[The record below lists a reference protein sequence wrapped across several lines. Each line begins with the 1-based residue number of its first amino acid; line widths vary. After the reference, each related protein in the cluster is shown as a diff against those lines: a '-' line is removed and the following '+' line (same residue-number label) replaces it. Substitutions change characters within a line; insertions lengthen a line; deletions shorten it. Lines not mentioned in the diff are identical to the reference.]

1 MIGDSAR
8 SGTAERRRLEAAKV
22 ALVYAG
28 FGALWI
34 MFSDT
39 LLYQLVGQDPSTLAR
54 MQTFKGWF
62 FIGITAV
69 LLYLLIRRAM
79 AAESRIAERLLESE
93 SRFQAIF
100 DGVNDPIFLHDPQT
114 GRILDVNAR
123 ACELYGYSREELC
136 DRQVADLSSN
146 VPPYTQADAL
156 QWFDQVRRG
165 ENPVFEWHGRHST
178 GHLFWLE
185 VNMCRADV
193 CGKPLVLAT
202 VRSIEQRKRVEA
214 ELRRSEENLN
224 RAQAVAQVGSWFLD
238 IPADRLEW
246 SEQSYRI
253 FGMPLGRPLT
263 LHDFTGCIHPD
274 DLEELTTAWQAALEG
289 TPYDIEHRI
298 VAGNEVRWVRERAE
312 VRFDAEGRPFEALGT
327 VQDITERRLLE
338 DEQRQLLKHLD
349 TVANASPVLFW
360 SSGVDKGCD
369 WVNHRWLEFTGR
381 TIEEELG
388 DGWARGVHPDDLEL
402 CTKVYLQSFAL
413 RQPFSMEYRLRR
425 ADGEYRW
432 LLGRGM
438 PRYDADGEFV
448 GFIGSC
454 LDISSERQALEALWE
469 SEERLRLA
477 LQAAGQGL
485 FDADVASGR
494 MTVSPEYARMLG
506 YDPAT
511 FSEDRESWVGRIHPE
526 DRDRVVATLDRYLKG
541 ELNAY
546 RIEFRLRM
554 ASGAWK
560 WVLSV
565 GAVVEHAADGTP
577 VRMIGTHTD
586 ISARKQ
592 AEEELQ
598 GLNAQL
604 EQRVA
609 ERTAQLEAANR
620 ELESFS
626 YSVSHDLKAPLR
638 GIDGYSQILIEDF
651 DDRLDEEGRQL
662 VRNIRHGV
670 AQMHQLIEDML
681 AYSRMERRTLE
692 ARRVDLQALVAA
704 VVAGSNADE
713 GARTI
718 VIDQQVP
725 QLECRCDRDGLT
737 LVLRNLL
744 ENALKFTR
752 ECSEARIE
760 IGARQEAGQVL
771 LWVRDNGIG
780 FDMQYHDTIFD
791 MFQRL
796 HRAEEYP
803 GTGVGLALVKK
814 AMNRMGGRAWAE
826 SAPGEGSTFYLE
838 LPQ

>member
-39 LLYQLVGQDPSTLAR
+39 LLYQLVGQDTSTLAR

-202 VRSIEQRKRVEA
+202 VRNIEQRKRVEA

-298 VAGNEVRWVRERAE
+298 VAGNEVKWVRERAE

-327 VQDITERRLLE
+327 VQDITERRFLE

-360 SSGVDKGCD
+360 SSGVDKGWD

-565 GAVVEHAADGTP
+565 GAVVEHAADGNP

-638 GIDGYSQILIEDF
+638 GIDGYSQILVEDF

-704 VVAGSNADE
+704 VVAGRNADE

-725 QLECRCDRDGLT
+725 ELECHCDRDGLT

-760 IGARQEAGQVL
+760 IGARREAGQVL

-796 HRAEEYP
+796 HRAEDYP

-814 AMNRMGGRAWAE
+814 AMNRMGGRTWAE
-826 SAPGEGSTFYLE
+826 SAPGEGATFYLE

>member
-8 SGTAERRRLEAAKV
+8 SGTAERRRLEAAKI

-39 LLYQLVGQDPSTLAR
+39 LLYQLVGQDASTLAR

-165 ENPVFEWHGRHST
+165 ENPVFEWHGRHSA

-185 VNMCRADV
+185 VNMCRADI
-193 CGKPLVLAT
+193 GDRPLVLAT
-202 VRSIEQRKRVEA
+202 VRNIEERKRVEA

-253 FGMPLGRPLT
+253 FGVPPGRTLT
-263 LHDFTGCIHPD
+263 AQDFTGCVHPD
-274 DLEELTTAWQAALEG
+274 DLESLATAWQSALEG
-289 TPYDIEHRI
+289 KSYDFEHRI
-298 VAGNEVRWVRERAE
+298 LAGNEVKWVRERAE
-312 VRFDAEGRPFEALGT
+312 VRFDAEGRPVEALGT

-338 DEQRQLLKHLD
+338 DAQRQLLKHLD

-360 SSGVDKGCD
+360 TSDIDKGCN
-369 WVNHRWLEFTGR
+369 WFNQRWLEFTGH
-381 TIEEELG
+381 TLEEEAG
-388 DGWARGVHPDDLEL
+388 DGWTRGVHPDDLDL
-402 CTKVYLQSFAL
+402 CMKVYLQSFDH
-413 RQPFSMEYRLRR
+413 RKPFSMEYRLRR
-425 ADGEYRW
+425 ADGAYRW

-438 PRYDADGEFV
+438 PRYDADGQFV

-506 YDPAT
+506 YDPAG
-511 FSEDRESWVGRIHPE
+511 FVEDRESWGARIHPE
-526 DRDRVVATLDRYLKG
+526 DRDRVAETLDRYLKG
-541 ELNAY
+541 ELDEY

-565 GAVVEHAADGTP
+565 GGVVEHAADGSP
-577 VRMIGTHTD
+577 LRMIGTHTD

-598 GLNAQL
+598 GLNAEL

-638 GIDGYSQILIEDF
+638 GIDGYSQILIEDYH
-651 DDRLDEEGRQL
+651 DRLDDDGRHL
-662 VRNIRHGV
+662 VGNIRHGV

-704 VVAGSNADE
+704 VVAGRNADE

-725 QLECRCDRDGLT
+725 QLECHCDRDGLT

-752 ECSEARIE
+752 ERSEARIE

-796 HRAEEYP
+796 HRAEDYP

-814 AMNRMGGRAWAE
+814 AMNRMGGRTWAE
-826 SAPGEGSTFYLE
+826 SAPGEGATFYLE